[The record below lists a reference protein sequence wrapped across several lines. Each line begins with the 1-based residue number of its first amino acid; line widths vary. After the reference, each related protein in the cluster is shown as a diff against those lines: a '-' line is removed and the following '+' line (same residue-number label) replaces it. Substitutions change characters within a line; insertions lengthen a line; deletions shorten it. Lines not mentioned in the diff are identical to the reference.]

1 MKCFRCNF
9 VPFFLQ
15 TSLKVGNSTGSSLSH
30 FALQN
35 AAHILY
41 WRQVGTAGR
50 PVKYPYPLPP
60 QPGLCNVCRMWFCIV
75 LLKYAWMS
83 LEKMS
88 SWRQHIVLQNLY
100 VLFSINGAITE
111 VQVTFAK
118 GTDTT
123 PYHDRPW
130 LLDLLL
136 VTVWMILFFFGPEH
150 TASIPP
156 KKYLKY
162 WFISWHTVWAWCF
175 PSFVLYEDLPH
186 VIFTYFQCRCGGEGV
201 AGGVNGCVERCSG
214 RVWGVFSN
222 LQQKTFKSSASCW
235 FSTVLGDGVL

>member
-1 MKCFRCNF
+1 ML
-9 VPFFLQ
+9 PFLF
-15 TSLKVGNSTGSSLSH
+15 TTLKRRLGTEDTKWWSVSGVILSH
-30 FALQN
+30 SSCKQVLRWATVWGLRCRILHFKMRHTFSIGDRSGLQ
-35 AAHILY
+35 AGQSSTRTLF
-41 WRQVGTAGR
+41 VG
-50 PVKYPYPLPP
+50 
-60 QPGLCNVCRMWFCIV
+60 PGLCNVCRMWFCIV

-88 SWRQHIVLQNLY
+88 SWRQRIVLQNLY

-136 VTVWMILFFFGPEH
+136 VTVWMILFFFGLEH

-162 WFISWHTVWAWCF
+162 WFIWPQYTFPLCDGPSQMPPSPEKSTALLDTV
-175 PSFVLYEDLPH
+175 
-186 VIFTYFQCRCGGEGV
+186 T
-201 AGGVNGCVERCSG
+201 
-214 RVWGVFSN
+214 
-222 LQQKTFKSSASCW
+222 
-235 FSTVLGDGVL
+235 

>member
-35 AAHILY
+35 VPRILY
-41 WRQVGTAGR
+41 WRQVVTAGR

-60 QPGLCNVCRMWFCIV
+60 QPGLCMCAECGFALSCWNMHGRPWKRC
-75 LLKYAWMS
+75 LLEGSILCSKISMY
-83 LEKMS
+83 
-88 SWRQHIVLQNLY
+88 
-100 VLFSINGAITE
+100 FSALM
-111 VQVTFAK
+111 VPSQKCKFTFAK

-136 VTVWMILFFFGPEH
+136 VTVWMILFFFGHGVRSSQKIPEILIH
-150 TASIPP
+150 LTTVHVSTVWWSIPDASEP
-156 KKYLKY
+156 REVDGASGHYYIGLPFGTVQLTGNCGCNYVLWYLTK
-162 WFISWHTVWAWCF
+162 VC
-175 PSFVLYEDLPH
+175 
-186 VIFTYFQCRCGGEGV
+186 Q
-201 AGGVNGCVERCSG
+201 
-214 RVWGVFSN
+214 
-222 LQQKTFKSSASCW
+222 SSPEPMW
-235 FSTVLGDGVL
+235 WYRL

>member
-9 VPFFLQ
+9 VHSSCKQVLRWATVRGLRCAFCASKCATHSLLETSGLQ
-15 TSLKVGNSTGSSLSH
+15 TGRDC
-30 FALQN
+30 
-35 AAHILY
+35 
-41 WRQVGTAGR
+41 RQASQV
-50 PVKYPYPLPP
+50 PYPLPP

-75 LLKYAWMS
+75 LLKYAWTS

-162 WFISWHTVWAWCF
+162 WFIWPQYTF
-175 PSFVLYEDLPH
+175 PLCDGPSQMPPSPE
-186 VIFTYFQCRCGGEGV
+186 
-201 AGGVNGCVERCSG
+201 
-214 RVWGVFSN
+214 
-222 LQQKTFKSSASCW
+222 K
-235 FSTVLGDGVL
+235 STVLLDTVNIGLPFGTVQF